1 MEENRSR
8 SDSKPQFDRS
18 DVSSVSDVTL
28 GRTSK
33 AAPAAFRPSH
43 AARGEG
49 STVRDARA
57 RGGVL
62 RLGPRHRSEPGVA
75 PHGTFASRRG
85 RAPERLYIAHP
96 PVARCHVARGGP
108 RRGGRGDARGYAST
122 DPAGRDAEKDG
133 VSRGECHVGQVAR
146 ALAKPSH
153 GTHVVRLSRRP
164 PRNVLDNGRISFRA
178 LLRATARSG

>member
-43 AARGEG
+43 AAPRGP

-75 PHGTFASRRG
+75 PRGTFASRRG
-85 RAPERLYIAHP
+85 RAPERLYIAFVHR
-96 PVARCHVARGGP
+96 PVPCRPRRTASRRTRRCAGLRFRRPRRMRCRERRCLARRVSRRASRPRARRIP
-108 RRGGRGDARGYAST
+108 RRG
-122 DPAGRDAEKDG
+122 
-133 VSRGECHVGQVAR
+133 
-146 ALAKPSH
+146 
-153 GTHVVRLSRRP
+153 THRSSRRP
-164 PRNVLDNGRISFRA
+164 PRRSTKPRRSA
-178 LLRATARSG
+178 RLLRATARSG

>member
-43 AARGEG
+43 AAPRGP

-75 PHGTFASRRG
+75 PHGTFASRRWTCAG
-85 RAPERLYIAHP
+85 AFVHRASTRRPVPCRPRRTASRRTRRCAGLRFRRPRRTRCRERRCL
-96 PVARCHVARGGP
+96 ARRVSRRASRPRARRIP
-108 RRGGRGDARGYAST
+108 RRGTRRS
-122 DPAGRDAEKDG
+122 
-133 VSRGECHVGQVAR
+133 
-146 ALAKPSH
+146 
-153 GTHVVRLSRRP
+153 SRRP
-164 PRNVLDNGRISFRA
+164 PRRSTRPRRSA
-178 LLRATARSG
+178 RLLRATARSG